1 MRCQS
6 PSHRREILRPPVSH
20 VSGQLLSWTI
30 SSRMFAQETALGA
43 GGAVSL
49 CVREQAYLPS
59 LPRHGDLLPF
69 QGDRHGVFLG
79 QRLSRLPCEV
89 GGLLNCDSAVFAR
102 APACHHRG
110 AWSSKPFPSLWA
122 PVSLATEPT
131 EVWQPRCLLGD
142 YYYRQLR
149 TALFT
154 NSAQIICAKP
164 WGLRP

>member
-6 PSHRREILRPPVSH
+6 PSGDPSPSCFTRLRSAFVLDD
-20 VSGQLLSWTI
+20 LLKDVCTGNSLRSWRCCLPMRQRTGLFTI
-30 SSRMFAQETALGA
+30 
-43 GGAVSL
+43 
-49 CVREQAYLPS
+49 S
-59 LPRHGDLLPF
+59 LPRHRDLLPF

-131 EVWQPRCLLGD
+131 EVWQPRCLLGN